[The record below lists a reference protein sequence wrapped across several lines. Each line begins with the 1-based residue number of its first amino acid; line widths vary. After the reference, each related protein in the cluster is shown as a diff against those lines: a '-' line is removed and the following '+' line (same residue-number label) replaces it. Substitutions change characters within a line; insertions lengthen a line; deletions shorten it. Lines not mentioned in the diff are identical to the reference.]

1 MKGSVRFFALIALSS
16 LLFVRN
22 SGCDFQDFSEIIPV
36 PSKEVIAY
44 VTVVENS
51 SDRRSNLIMS
61 RLITADWKSQM
72 REKGVAVSYPDV
84 SQMPD
89 GFDELI
95 SEMELPVAVV
105 QTESGKVLTKWTVKE
120 KTVDEFERRVDKAGK
135 YASPAE

>member
-1 MKGSVRFFALIALSS
+1 MKGSVRVLALVVLGS

-22 SGCDFQDFSEIIPV
+22 SGCDFQDFSEIVPV
-36 PSKEVIAY
+36 PKQEVITY

-51 SDRRSNLIMS
+51 SDRSSNLIMS

-72 REKGVAVSYPDV
+72 REKGVAVSYPDD

-95 SEMELPVAVV
+95 GEMELPVAVV
-105 QTESGKVLTKWTVKE
+105 QTESGKVLAKWTVKE